1 MSEKNAATLII
12 VALIGAIG
20 AILAACIGLIPT
32 ILPIVR
38 PTTTP
43 TTFAT
48 ATFTPSNIPPTD
60 TPMPDTPSATSV
72 PTETPTLTPTL
83 GPFETPSATQ
93 TTVPTL
99 VSSSSNIDDY
109 VGTWINVDE
118 QPASEQV
125 KLVVTRID
133 IAKTGDTTANLSV
146 CRQTQAGQ
154 ILALP
159 NPAPASLYDFA
170 LVARN
175 FTIPRE
181 PGLTWTIFLQQSG
194 KQIVATVQEYDGN
207 NILLNSDT
215 FRLDK
220 PSLLGSIGLQDCP
233 APPATATPAP

>member
-1 MSEKNAATLII
+1 MTEKNAATLII
-12 VALIGAIG
+12 VAMIGAVG
-20 AILAACIGLIPT
+20 VILAACIGLIPT
-32 ILPIVR
+32 ILPLVR
-38 PTTTP
+38 PTFTP
-43 TTFAT
+43 IAFDT
-48 ATFTPSNIPPTD
+48 ATSTASSVPLTD
-60 TPMPDTPSATSV
+60 TPMPETPSATSI
-72 PTETPTLTPTL
+72 PTETPTITPTL
-83 GPFETPSATQ
+83 GPFETPTETQ
-93 TTVPTL
+93 TTVPTP

-159 NPAPASLYDFA
+159 NPASASLYDFA

-181 PGLTWTIFLQQSG
+181 PGLTWTILIQQSG
-194 KQIVATVQEYDGN
+194 KQVVATVQEYDSN

-220 PSLLGSIGLQDCP
+220 PSLLDSIGLQSCP
-233 APPATATPAP
+233 APSVTDTATP